1 MAPKET
7 YLILIADD
15 HPLISDG
22 LAKLIQGEKQ
32 FVLAGIA
39 ADGIQAWELYL
50 NTNPDIAILDI
61 NMKGLDGIQVTEKIK
76 KYNEQTKVVLFTMHK
91 EPWILARARK
101 SKPNGILLKSQTPQ
115 EILTSL
121 KRIVSGEKI
130 IDFEILQ
137 ILDDCSTDLEPIL
150 TLTARETEILKL
162 ISQGYTTAKIA
173 EKIFLSVNTIET
185 YRKNLLFKFD
195 TTNVA
200 SLIQQAAKFGIL
212 KV

>member
-61 NMKGLDGIQVTEKIK
+61 NMK